1 MGLHAEKLGPS
12 GYQVEKEL
20 KMAAIKNQ
28 KNGALLLSLT
38 VLITT
43 FKQHLAILYDW

>member
-1 MGLHAEKLGPS
+1 MALHAGKLGPS

-20 KMAAIKNQ
+20 KMAAVKNP
-28 KNGALLLSLT
+28 KKWALLLSLT

-43 FKQHLAILYDW
+43 FKQHLEILYEW